1 MENSNYN
8 NMSNAELKIYLET
21 LTNEYDLKKNQI
33 IKLCEDMKNIE
44 NKYLNVKHELEIR
57 KNLFN

>member
-21 LTNEYDLKKNQI
+21 LTNEYDLKKKSN
-33 IKLCEDMKNIE
+33 N
-44 NKYLNVKHELEIR
+44 
-57 KNLFN
+57 